1 MILVA
6 GVELRTWAAG
16 SPAARKDGSSALF
29 MTIRKKIIL
38 FSALALGAFFVALY
52 LVSRFALLNGF
63 ARLESNYAHEN
74 VQHLQ
79 NELEKEQKQVQLMA
93 RDFGEWDRTYEFMDS
108 RDPAYVRSE
117 LSDDT
122 FKIMG
127 VNLFVLFDPSGQPVV
142 HKSVGSWIPGP
153 SDLQA
158 IAKARLNTPDSA
170 HLSASDGVLELQG
183 RIFLL
188 AYQPVL
194 TSRGGGKSRGVVVM
208 GRELNQGMVS
218 EFSKSIGVP
227 IWLEPADQAP
237 QPTAP
242 GSAWSDGTNSV
253 RFETDSTM
261 LEYVAIKDSY
271 GVTRRLLVGRIPRSL
286 KLEGSRVTRY
296 LLVLLMLVGAA
307 YCGALF
313 FFLEEILL
321 KRMASLNHEIT
332 KVTVSGDLSLRL
344 SASGQDELGAL
355 AKAVNA
361 MLTAIQKTKSDLLQA
376 QESLRFHAEHDALT
390 GVLNRRAIRDLLRK
404 ELARCRRERNSLG
417 VILADVDHFKKINDR
432 YGHAAGDAVLVTAM
446 QRISSCLRSY
456 DVVGRYGGEEF
467 LIIAPGCDLEF
478 AQKLAERIR
487 AAVSEQPV
495 DLGDASTDITLSL
508 GVTLGTAESDP
519 EFLVTLADSAMYQA
533 KRNGRN
539 RVEVSLELPVTEGL
553 EVSS

>member
-1 MILVA
+1 
-6 GVELRTWAAG
+6 
-16 SPAARKDGSSALF
+16 

-74 VQHLQ
+74 VQRLQ
-79 NELEKEQKQVQLMA
+79 NEVEKEQKQMQLMA
-93 RDFGEWDRTYEFMDS
+93 RDFGEWDRTYEFMES
-108 RDPAYVRSE
+108 HDPAYVRSE

-122 FKIMG
+122 FKIMS
-127 VNLFVLFDPSGQPVV
+127 VNLFALYDPSGRLVLN
-142 HKSVGSWIPGP
+142 KNVGTWAPEP

-158 IAKARLNTPDSA
+158 IVNARLNAPA
-170 HLSASDGVLELQG
+170 VENFVPASSGILELKG

-188 AYQPVL
+188 AYQPIL
-194 TSRGGGKSRGVVVM
+194 TSRASGTSRGTLVM
-208 GRELNQGMVS
+208 GRELDPGLVA
-218 EFSKSIGVP
+218 ELSKSTGVP
-227 IWLEPADQAP
+227 VWLEPPDQAP
-237 QPTAP
+237 QPTAQ

-296 LLVLLMLVGAA
+296 LLILLMLVGAA
-307 YCGALF
+307 YCGGLF
-313 FFLEEILL
+313 FFLEEVLL
-321 KRMASLNHEIT
+321 ARMASLNHEIT

-344 SASGQDELGAL
+344 SCGSRDELGAL
-355 AKAVNA
+355 AKAVNT
-361 MLTAIQKTKSDLLQA
+361 MLAAIQKTKSDLLQA

-432 YGHAAGDAVLVTAM
+432 HGHAAGDAVLVTAM

-487 AAVSEQPV
+487 AVVSEEPV
-495 DLGDASTDITLSL
+495 DLGDESAGITLSL

-539 RVEVSLELPVTEGL
+539 RVEVSLELAETEGL
-553 EVSS
+553 ETSDQVR

>member
-1 MILVA
+1 
-6 GVELRTWAAG
+6 
-16 SPAARKDGSSALF
+16 

-79 NELEKEQKQVQLMA
+79 NEVGKEQKQIQLMA
-93 RDFGEWDRTYEFMDS
+93 RDFGEWDRTYEFMES

-127 VNLFVLFDPSGQPVV
+127 VNLFALYDPSGHPVL
-142 HKSVGSWIPGP
+142 HKSVGAWIPDQ

-158 IAKARLNTPDSA
+158 IVNARLKIPAVENHLPVSA
-170 HLSASDGVLELQG
+170 GILELQG

-188 AYQPVL
+188 AYQPIL
-194 TSRGGGKSRGVVVM
+194 TSRGTGASRGVLVM
-208 GRELNQGMVS
+208 GRELDPGLVS
-218 EFSKSIGVP
+218 ELSKSVGVP
-227 IWLEPADQAP
+227 VWLEPADEAP
-237 QPTAP
+237 QPTTQ
-242 GSAWSDGTNSV
+242 GNAWSDGTNSV
-253 RFETDSTM
+253 RFESDSTM
-261 LEYVAIKDSY
+261 LEYMAIKDSY

-307 YCGALF
+307 YCGGLF

-361 MLTAIQKTKSDLLQA
+361 MLAAIQKTKSDLLQA

-432 YGHAAGDAVLVTAM
+432 HGHAAGDAVLVTAM

-487 AAVSEQPV
+487 AAVSEQSV

-539 RVEVSLELPVTEGL
+539 RVEISLELPETEPQ
-553 EVSS
+553 EQFDAPARTR